1 VCLSNFV
8 VRRYYRR
15 TAKKMGSSEVQP
27 LAFKILVFLEKVP
40 KRFKEGPWS
49 PVAHL
54 VLLTFLGYI
63 LLNFEN
69 ASASYSQ
76 LFDVHSIHFAQNR
89 QSQLGAESWIQYYR
103 LFGGIYMLCITG
115 VVFYTS
121 GIWPLASYTLTS
133 WNLCTI
139 RLLSSFIAASNY
151 SFSSNFQL
159 VAGNQLYQTFAS
171 YPCIRHTKI

>member
-1 VCLSNFV
+1 
-8 VRRYYRR
+8 
-15 TAKKMGSSEVQP
+15 MGSSEAQP

-54 VLLTFLGYI
+54 VLLTFLGY
-63 LLNFEN
+63 LLLSFEN

-89 QSQLGAESWIQYYR
+89 QPQLGAENWIQYYR

-121 GIWPLASYTLTS
+121 GIWPLATYTLTS

-139 RLLSSFIAASNY
+139 RLLSSFVAASNY
-151 SFSSNFQL
+151 TFSSRFQL
-159 VAGNQLYQTFAS
+159 VAGNQICRAIYS
-171 YPCIRHTKI
+171 CPCLHRTSI